1 MWAWRYRKLGD
12 LTIKFDKERRKRWRP
27 TITTTMSTTTMEGK
41 ESGIHW
47 SMSGTGFSTPYS
59 SGRAIPLTNI
69 WSLLD
74 LLGSLLPM
82 REQCLSSYGGCWSVS
97 SCSRLSWQCSSSST
111 FTWSTPGAVCH
122 FQWQL
127 CYTIWV
133 NIGSALDSHLT
144 WSQATSPVSWAC
156 LHHLAQ
162 GRNSQGWDCSLPSW
176 HLLHSGGQN

>member
-12 LTIKFDKERRKRWRP
+12 LTIKFYKERSKRWRP

-74 LLGSLLPM
+74 LSGSLLPM

-111 FTWSTPGAVCH
+111 FTWSTPGLVCH
-122 FQWQL
+122 IQKP
-127 CYTIWV
+127 CCTIWTK
-133 NIGSALDSHLT
+133 IGSALNSHFI

-156 LHHLAQ
+156 LFHVAQ
-162 GRNSQGWDCSLPSW
+162 GRNS
-176 HLLHSGGQN
+176 